1 LLQYNFDIYYIP
13 GKTNIVFN
21 ALFKLKAFELKD
33 ISEDNTLDDIFLIL
47 KALIIKDFKKQLTK
61 SYSDNLYFYYTLRLL
76 SYKSRPLLNNYI
88 RLKVLFVIKDSLL
101 YNTTIKGLD
110 YLYVPDFILQEILN
124 KAYNK

>member
-1 LLQYNFDIYYIP
+1 MLQYNFDIYYIP